1 MKYPIPYNEAKK
13 IADDLFESLKPFC
26 EEIFIAGSVRRK
38 KETVG
43 DIELVVLPKQ
53 IEVSEGDLFDV
64 VTTKIIDP
72 AFGEVVNGLGIPIRG
87 KNDGKY
93 MQIRLPSNINL
104 DLFMPSD
111 FDLYRTLAV
120 RTGSA
125 DYSFKVIATGWK
137 RVGFCGS
144 DVGLRK
150 ISDCEG
156 TKTPDGKTKYK
167 CVNPDA
173 ELPPH
178 WKSEKEFFDWIKV
191 PYVEPE
197 FRNI

>member
-1 MKYPIPYNEAKK
+1 MKSNIPYIEAKK
-13 IADDLFESLKPFC
+13 IADGLVELLQPHCDEL
-26 EEIFIAGSVRRK
+26 FIAGSIRRK
-38 KETVG
+38 KEIIG
-43 DIELVVLPKQ
+43 DVELVCLPKQ
-53 IEVSEGDLFDV
+53 IEISEGDLFDV
-64 VTTKIIDP
+64 VTTKITDP
-72 AFGEVVNGLGIPIRG
+72 AFGEAVNSLGKIVKG
-87 KNDGKY
+87 KYDGKY
-93 MQIRLPSNINL
+93 MQIELASGINL

-111 FDLYRTLAV
+111 FDMYRTLAV

-137 RVGFCGS
+137 RIGFCGS

-156 TKTPDGKTKYK
+156 TKTSDGKTKYK

>member
-1 MKYPIPYNEAKK
+1 MKSSIPYNEAKK
-13 IADDLFESLKPFC
+13 IADDLVGLLSPFC
-26 EEIFIAGSVRRK
+26 NEIFIAGSIRRK

-43 DIELVVLPKQ
+43 DIELVVIPKQ
-53 IEVSEGDLFDV
+53 IEISEGDLFDV
-64 VTTKIIDP
+64 VITKMIHPEFAEI
-72 AFGEVVNGLGIPIRG
+72 VNGLGKIIRG
-87 KNDGKY
+87 KHDGKY
-93 MQIRLPSNINL
+93 MQVELPSGINL

-111 FDLYRTLAV
+111 FDMYRQLGI

-125 DYSFKVIATGWK
+125 DYSFKVIAHGWK
-137 RVGFCGS
+137 RIGWCGS

-150 ISDCEG
+150 ILDCEG

-167 CVNPDA
+167 CINPNA